1 MGFIVSKRV
10 PLLGIK
16 TKRIYNLWLYV
27 SYGKDKI
34 YLPFVKSPRKQTEPL
49 SRAMF
54 MPGEN
59 KEKTLT
65 TLLVISV
72 SYGWQ
77 MGLEPTTFRTTIVLE
92 INIISIIVSQ
102 LSVSFIGQ

>member
-10 PLLGIK
+10 PLLEIK

-34 YLPFVKSPRKQTEPL
+34 YLPFVKSPRKQTEPNKL
-49 SRAMF
+49 SRECSCRAS
-54 MPGEN
+54 

-77 MGLEPTTFRTTIVLE
+77 MGLEPTTFRTTI
-92 INIISIIVSQ
+92 
-102 LSVSFIGQ
+102 

>member
-1 MGFIVSKRV
+1 MFHMAKIRFICH
-10 PLLGIK
+10 LLNPQENK
-16 TKRIYNLWLYV
+16 LSQNK
-27 SYGKDKI
+27 
-34 YLPFVKSPRKQTEPL
+34 L
-49 SRAMF
+49 SRMF

-77 MGLEPTTFRTTIVLE
+77 MGLEPTTFRTTI
-92 INIISIIVSQ
+92 
-102 LSVSFIGQ
+102 

>member
-34 YLPFVKSPRKQTEPL
+34 YLPVVKSPRKQTEPPKL
-49 SRAMF
+49 SRMF

-77 MGLEPTTFRTTIVLE
+77 MGLEPTTFRTTI
-92 INIISIIVSQ
+92 
-102 LSVSFIGQ
+102 

>member
-1 MGFIVSKRV
+1 MFHMAKIRFICH
-10 PLLGIK
+10 LLNPQENK
-16 TKRIYNLWLYV
+16 L
-27 SYGKDKI
+27 S
-34 YLPFVKSPRKQTEPL
+34 QTEPL

-77 MGLEPTTFRTTIVLE
+77 MGLEPTTFRTTI
-92 INIISIIVSQ
+92 
-102 LSVSFIGQ
+102 

>member
-1 MGFIVSKRV
+1 
-10 PLLGIK
+10 
-16 TKRIYNLWLYV
+16 
-27 SYGKDKI
+27 
-34 YLPFVKSPRKQTEPL
+34 
-49 SRAMF
+49 MF

-77 MGLEPTTFRTTIVLE
+77 MGLEPTTFRTTI
-92 INIISIIVSQ
+92 
-102 LSVSFIGQ
+102 